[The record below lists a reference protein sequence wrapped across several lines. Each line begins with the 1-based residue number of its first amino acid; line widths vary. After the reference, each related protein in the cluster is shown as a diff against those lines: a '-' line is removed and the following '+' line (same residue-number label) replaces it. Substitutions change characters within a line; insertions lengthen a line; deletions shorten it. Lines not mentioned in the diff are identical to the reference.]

1 MSSSPGKEK
10 DDQTK
15 SEKRVRTN
23 SHRPAV
29 RLNDSSVMSP
39 VLEEVDWEV
48 VENEASVSSAWGD
61 LKWLKGCNSLDKA
74 EYGRHPSKQCVDV
87 MFELQSD
94 VLVVTSKERS
104 GIFGRGS
111 SRNVHHL
118 ASIEA
123 IHSSDRNRKLVQ
135 IEFNNISAK
144 NFGTRHFFEASEEQS
159 SHYWIMNLK
168 RRLREFAARKK
179 RTVTD
184 LLEAEEQEK
193 ETELQESLSSSSSS
207 SSKHFTMREPSVNEA
222 REKFFRD
229 CRQAAENEWI
239 DLGFLWRRTWC
250 SSVSFENISHHFTL
264 SCFNYVRRIS
274 LTHTARKSLEKN
286 QRSQYTHSIM
296 AKT

>member
-1 MSSSPGKEK
+1 MTAKSFNLEMSSSPGKEK
-10 DDQTK
+10 DESTK

-29 RLNDSSVMSP
+29 RLNDSSVMFRAGGGG
-39 VLEEVDWEV
+39 LEV
-48 VENEASVSSAWGD
+48 VENEASSSAWGD

-159 SHYWIMNLK
+159 AHYWIMNLK

-184 LLEAEEQEK
+184 LLEEEEQEK
-193 ETELQESLSSSSSS
+193 KTELQESLSSP

-229 CRQAAENEWI
+229 CRQATENEWI
-239 DLGFLWRRTWC
+239 DLGFC
-250 SSVSFENISHHFTL
+250 SVVPIVFSGFMLTF
-264 SCFNYVRRIS
+264 SC
-274 LTHTARKSLEKN
+274 L
-286 QRSQYTHSIM
+286 
-296 AKT
+296 